1 MLSKEVKA
9 AVAEVARKAYWR
21 QRDAEIV
28 LAAFAQNGG
37 TMMGFAKECGVNP
50 ERLYRWQRK
59 LGRKEKQELAPTSPF
74 HPLLVVDEAAGDAG
88 VEVVVGGLRVAVH
101 RGFDEQTFLRVVR
114 LLDTGTC

>member
-50 ERLYRWQRK
+50 EKLYRWHRK
-59 LGRKEKQELAPTSPF
+59 LGSRRQELTPAASTF
-74 HPLLVVDEAAGDAG
+74 HPLLVVDQDASDAG

-101 RGFDEQTFLRVVR
+101 RGFDEQTLLRVVR
-114 LLDTGTC
+114 LLDSGTC